1 MALLSSLRY
10 KVKFN
15 SQGENDFAI
24 HSSEKEAVN
33 LSEWENLCILNCCS
47 CL

>member
-24 HSSEKEAVN
+24 HSSEKLLTGQNGKTYASLTVAAA
-33 LSEWENLCILNCCS
+33 
-47 CL
+47 